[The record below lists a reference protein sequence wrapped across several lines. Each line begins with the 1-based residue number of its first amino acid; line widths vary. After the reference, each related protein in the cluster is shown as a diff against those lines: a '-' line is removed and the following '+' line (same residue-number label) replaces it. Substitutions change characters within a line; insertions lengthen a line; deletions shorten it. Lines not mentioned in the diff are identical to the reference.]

1 MLWWVWNPSLS
12 LYHYPLLQRD
22 WFCWAIIIYHGEGYC
37 RHNSSVDNN
46 LHTTAICPDVVRT
59 SGALPRRIVCHAS
72 CHPLGFFICERKAA
86 ADMDNDL
93 RTWSAIPRAFVEIH
107 SSREKWSLAASSGVI
122 SIWNQTLQLYY
133 ISPGRFLDTLLEG
146 YESTLWDEMSQTP
159 LFRGERLLPMRS
171 LTVGLKTGISSGSSE
186 VWVIRQTRKS
196 VIKSNVSS
204 QFLIS
209 GPRAGGD
216 FRK

>member
-186 VWVIRQTRKS
+186 VWIIRQTRKS
-196 VIKSNVSS
+196 VIVS
-204 QFLIS
+204 LIS
-209 GPRAGGD
+209 VPRAGGD